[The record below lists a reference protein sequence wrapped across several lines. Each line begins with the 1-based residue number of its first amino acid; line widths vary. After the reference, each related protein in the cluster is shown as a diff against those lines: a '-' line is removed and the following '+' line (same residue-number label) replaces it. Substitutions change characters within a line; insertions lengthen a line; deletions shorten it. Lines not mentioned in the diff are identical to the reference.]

1 MKKILA
7 MAAVAALAAGASV
20 YAANPFS
27 DVSTSDWAYQAVADL
42 SDQGVV
48 EGYPDGTFKGEN
60 NITRYEMAQII
71 ARLMAKEDQL
81 NAEQRATVDKLAGEY
96 ADELDNLGVRVSNLE
111 KKVGNIA
118 WSGDARLRYSAKND
132 DTDSYTARIRI
143 NARATVNDNTYAH
156 LRLTTGN
163 TDLKGGADADVV
175 ADRVY
180 VHHDFGD
187 KVGVTAG
194 KYEVDAGNGTL
205 NTWLVSQTFDGA
217 EAQFK
222 LGDVALKA
230 GYGRFNP
237 EGTNAAYSEADKDKV
252 TGDLLGTYSLN
263 YSDYEFFYAQAKA
276 DLKVATLGVDYFKSS
291 DDVAVHYTDA
301 TTGEVTTAGYGKDAF
316 DYEVVG
322 ANLAVPFGAFSVF
335 GDYYVNTKGEGTP
348 TVWNAGVGYKAPA
361 FSAAVA
367 YFDVSDADKGL
378 VYIPGLTGWQVNEEF
393 LYNNGSFLYA
403 AADVPLAKGVSLH
416 GEYAFASDVDAA
428 NTPDLDDSWTVSL
441 NYKF

>member
-118 WSGDARLRYSAKND
+118 WSGDARLRYS
-132 DTDSYTARIRI
+132 DSDSGKGSDKYTARIRI
-143 NARATVNDNTYAH
+143 NARATVNDSTYAH

-163 TDLKGGADADVV
+163 VDLKGGADADVV
-175 ADRVY
+175 ADRLY

-187 KVGVTAG
+187 TFGVTAG
-194 KYEVDAGNGTL
+194 KYEVDAGNQ
-205 NTWLVSQTFDGA
+205 NAWLYSATFDGV
-217 EAQFK
+217 EAQAN
-222 LGDVALKA
+222 LGKVALKA

-237 EGTNAAYSEADKDKV
+237 EGTDWADTEKLLDANDK
-252 TGDLLGTYSLN
+252 LLGTYSLN

-276 DLKVATLGVDYFKSS
+276 DLNVAKLGVDYFKSS

-301 TTGEVTTAGYGKDAF
+301 ATGEVTTAGYAAGAL

-322 ANLAVPFGAFSVF
+322 GNLAVPFGNFTVF
-335 GDYYVNTKGEGTP
+335 GDYYANTKGTGSP
-348 TVWNAGVGYKAPA
+348 VVWNAGLGYATAKGDLSVG
-361 FSAAVA
+361 

-378 VYIPGLTGWQVNEEF
+378 VYIPGLTGWQVSDKF
-393 LYNNGSFLYA
+393 LSTNGNFLYA
-403 AADVPLAKGVSLH
+403 QGNYALAKGVTLH

>member
-118 WSGDARLRYSAKND
+118 WSGDARLRYS
-132 DTDSYTARIRI
+132 DSDSGKGSDKYTARIRI
-143 NARATVNDNTYAH
+143 NARATVNDSTYAH

-163 TDLKGGADADVV
+163 VDLKGGADADVV
-175 ADRVY
+175 ADRLY

-187 KVGVTAG
+187 AFGVTAG
-194 KYEVDAGNGTL
+194 KYEVDAGNQ
-205 NTWLVSQTFDGA
+205 NAWLYSATFDGV
-217 EAQFK
+217 EAQAN
-222 LGDVALKA
+222 LGKVALKA

-237 EGTNAAYSEADKDKV
+237 EGTNSFGGEVSKDKLSY
-252 TGDLLGTYSLN
+252 TEYQYNDI
-263 YSDYEFFYAQAKA
+263 EFFYAQAKT
-276 DLKVATLGVDYFKSS
+276 DLGVAKLGVDYFKAADSLTEYAYKY
-291 DDVAVHYTDA
+291 DDTKKEVGDA
-301 TTGEVTTAGYGKDAF
+301 TGTKSVPT
-316 DYEVVG
+316 DYEVIG
-322 ANLAVPFGAFSVF
+322 GNLAVPFGAFTVF
-335 GDYYVNTKGEGTP
+335 GDYYANTQGEGSP
-348 TVWNAGVGYKAPA
+348 VVWNAGLGYATAKGDLSVG
-361 FSAAVA
+361 
-367 YFDVSDADKGL
+367 YFDVKDGG
-378 VYIPGLTGWQVNEEF
+378 VYVPGLTGWQVSDKF
-393 LYNNGSFLYA
+393 LSNDGNFLYA
-403 AADVPLAKGVSLH
+403 QGNYALAKGVTLH
-416 GEYAFASDVDAA
+416 GEYAFASDVDEG
-428 NTPDLDDSWTVSL
+428 PDLDDSWTVSL

>member
-118 WSGDARLRYSAKND
+118 WSGDARLRYSDSDSGKGS
-132 DTDSYTARIRI
+132 DSYKARIRI
-143 NARATVNDNTYAH
+143 NARATVNDSTYAH

-163 TDLKGGADADVV
+163 VDLKGGADADIV
-175 ADRVY
+175 ADRLY

-237 EGTNAAYSEADKDKV
+237 EGTDWADTEKLLDAQDK
-252 TGDLLGTYSLN
+252 LLGTYSLN

-291 DDVAVHYTDA
+291 DDVAVHYNDA
-301 TTGEVTTAGYGKDAF
+301 ATGEVTTAGYAADYF

-367 YFDVSDADKGL
+367 YFDVSDANKGF
-378 VYIPGLTGWQVNEEF
+378 VYIPGLTGWQVSEDF
-393 LYNNGSFLYA
+393 LLNNGSFLYA
-403 AADVPLAKGVSLH
+403 GADVPLAKGVSLH
-416 GEYAFASDVDAA
+416 GEYAFASDVDEG
-428 NTPDLDDSWTVSL
+428 PDLDDSWTVSL